1 VDRSIKA
8 IQDSLEQTARALLRY
23 GAANPL
29 SHAEHRKLE
38 QFIFGLMNQ
47 KLTIEARVRK
57 RGSGE
62 LEKVLRYI
70 GRASE
75 AVLKMDQRRKK
86 EETEK

>member
-1 VDRSIKA
+1 
-8 IQDSLEQTARALLRY
+8 
-23 GAANPL
+23 
-29 SHAEHRKLE
+29 
-38 QFIFGLMNQ
+38 MNQ
-47 KLTIEARVRK
+47 KVTIEARVRK

-62 LEKVLRYI
+62 LEKVLRYV